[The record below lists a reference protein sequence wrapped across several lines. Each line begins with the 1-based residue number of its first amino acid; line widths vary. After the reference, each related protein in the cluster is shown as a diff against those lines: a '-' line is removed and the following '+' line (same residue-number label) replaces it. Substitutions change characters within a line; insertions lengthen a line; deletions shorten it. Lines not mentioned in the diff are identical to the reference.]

1 MSTAIVD
8 ALKQSAIRTGSNIV
22 KDIIS
27 AQLGPTIGG
36 LAGSVIDGV
45 AGQLGV
51 APDEIPSCPPGD
63 IDQAVTTTNNDPE
76 ILALYVEAHRIT
88 ADLFK
93 AEMAKG
99 GEAWWTWAWRPFW
112 MWLLAFFWFWNGILV
127 PTLNGVLASNVIQ
140 MPWEPLGAITA
151 TYTAMYLGG
160 HTFKNFAQQKWGGR

>member
-1 MSTAIVD
+1 MSTAIID

-36 LAGSVIDGV
+36 LAGSVIDTV
-45 AGQLGV
+45 AGRLGV
-51 APDEIPSCPPGD
+51 APDEIPSCPPEK
-63 IDQAVTTTNNDPE
+63 IDEAVATANTDPD

-88 ADLFK
+88 TDLFK
-93 AEMAKG
+93 AEMVKG

-112 MWLLAFFWFWNGILV
+112 MWLLAFLWVWNGIV
-127 PTLNGVLASNVIQ
+127 VNVVNGLLGASIAA
-140 MPWEPLGAITA
+140 MPWEALGAITA

-160 HTFKNFAQQKWGGR
+160 HTAKDLAQKRWGK